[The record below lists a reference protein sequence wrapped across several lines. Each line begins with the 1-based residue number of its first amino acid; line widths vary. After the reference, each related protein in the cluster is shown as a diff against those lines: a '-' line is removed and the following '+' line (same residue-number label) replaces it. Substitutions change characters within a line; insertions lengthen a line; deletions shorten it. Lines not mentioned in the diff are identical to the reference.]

1 MRARFAS
8 ANFYINGENVYGKL
22 APFLKSIKYSDSLEN
37 EADTVEITLAD
48 ATHNLLTEWKPAR
61 GTEVFV
67 ELVKTSWNSR
77 VWTEEL
83 PEEILPLGVFETD
96 EIVDSYPPS
105 QCVIKL
111 NSIPNRAK
119 VRNVNKDK
127 SWEQVNLSKI
137 ARDIAND
144 AKLKL
149 FYDTPDDPEIKR
161 VEQSG
166 ESDLSLLK
174 RICSNY
180 GLNLKVSDGKLII
193 FDAEKY
199 ESKSPI
205 FVLDWNVPII
215 KHFEGTATINQIYKD
230 AHISFKSNNVADFLW
245 GLFGGLDLFQGT
257 SGVDLSKNF
266 AGVSGGA
273 ADNVLNLNQKVN
285 SEAEAK
291 KIAKKKLREKNKE
304 EMTVTLDLMGSFSFC
319 AGNVFQLINHGVYSG
334 NYLVDRSDHSLSTS
348 GYETKVSAHRCLQS
362 Y

>member
-8 ANFYINGENVYGKL
+8 ANFYISGENVYSKL
-22 APFLKSIKYSDSLEN
+22 APFLKSIRYSDSLEN

-48 ATHNLLTEWKPAR
+48 PTHNLLQQWKPAR

-77 VWTEEL
+77 VLTEEL
-83 PEEILPLGVFETD
+83 PQEILPLGTFETD

-111 NSIPNRAK
+111 NSVPNKAK

-144 AKLKL
+144 AGLRL
-149 FYDTPDDPEIKR
+149 FYDVPDDPEIKR

-166 ESDLSLLK
+166 ESDLALLK
-174 RICSNY
+174 RLCSNY
-180 GLNLKVSDGKLII
+180 GLNLKVHDGKLII
-193 FDAEKY
+193 FDAETY
-199 ESKSPI
+199 ENKTPV
-205 FVLDWNVPII
+205 FYLNYGDTII
-215 KHFEGTATINQIYKD
+215 KHFEGRATINQIYKD
-230 AHISFKSNNVADFLW
+230 AQISFKSNNVADFLW
-245 GLFGGLDLFQGT
+245 ELFGGADLFQGT
-257 SGVDLSKNF
+257 SGVNLIGSF
-266 AGVSGGA
+266 ANVTSGA
-273 ADNVLNLNQKVN
+273 VDNVLNLNQKVN

-291 KIAKKKLREKNKE
+291 RIARKKLREKNKDE
-304 EMTVTLDLMGSFSFC
+304 ITVSLDLTGSFSFV
-319 AGNVFQLINHGVYSG
+319 AGNVFELIDFGIYSG
-334 NYLVDRSDHSLSTS
+334 RYLIDRSDHEMGGS
-348 GYETKVSAHRCLQS
+348 GYTTKVEAHRCLVG